1 MNDINKAI
9 KTKNEIEEFQRQINE
24 LFEEVK
30 KNMDEIIFLKNLIY
44 SYENQLKYFICNYNI
59 TNNLKKIKA

>member
-24 LFEEVK
+24 LFEEIK
-30 KNMDEIIFLKNLIY
+30 KNMDEIIFFKNLIY
-44 SYENQLKYFICNYNI
+44 SYEN
-59 TNNLKKIKA
+59 

>member
-30 KNMDEIIFLKNLIY
+30 KNMDEIIFFKNLIY
-44 SYENQLKYFICNYNI
+44 SYENQLKYFICNY
-59 TNNLKKIKA
+59 K